1 MFYLTFKKY
10 DVFFSFII
18 VLIIILF
25 YLNFFSWFENYSKMD
40 FAKSGF
46 VAKETVAL
54 PAGPLLDFSFS
65 MEPQLRTL
73 GLPTQLEKGVIVLRE
88 EYVVCR
94 AGTHLSPE
102 QAQILVS

>member
-1 MFYLTFKKY
+1 
-10 DVFFSFII
+10 
-18 VLIIILF
+18 
-25 YLNFFSWFENYSKMD
+25 MD

-54 PAGPLLDFSFS
+54 PAGPLTEFSFS

-73 GLPTQLEKGVIVLRE
+73 GLPTQLEKGIIVLRE
-88 EYVVCR
+88 DYVVCR

-102 QAQILVS
+102 QAQLLVCLTTGFPCLSINLTSDKC